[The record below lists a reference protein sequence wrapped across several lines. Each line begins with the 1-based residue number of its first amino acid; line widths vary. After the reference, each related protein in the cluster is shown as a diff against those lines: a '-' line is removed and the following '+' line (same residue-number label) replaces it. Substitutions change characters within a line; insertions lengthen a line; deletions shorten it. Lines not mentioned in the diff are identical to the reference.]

1 MKYYKI
7 TPSITINGHV
17 PPGMNGETVKGKELF
32 FRGKCGP
39 DKFFDKMYE
48 FDYLTPVNVGGDW
61 YEEQPVLGIYHYH
74 MWIIE
79 EPFGGWLKPISK
91 NLKEIL
97 EKFNLGEHRFYTA
110 WVLFNGIKHPYFVM
124 QILDNEYQKHIDFE
138 KTLFNNLNS
147 SRDIKNRVFETYS
160 LQSVD
165 AASEYARAKSGSSAN
180 WNYERIVMKPEF
192 KEFDFFTF
200 YKLGDV
206 VSERLKKAI
215 EEAGLIGIEFVELP
229 IPIEFSDEV

>member
-1 MKYYKI
+1 MKYYEI
-7 TPSITINGHV
+7 THTTLINGEV
-17 PPGMNGETVKGKELF
+17 IAGMNGETVKGKELF
-32 FRGKCGP
+32 FDGKCGP

-48 FDYLTPVNVGGDW
+48 FDYLTPINQGGDW

-74 MWIIE
+74 FWMCE
-79 EPFGGWLKPISK
+79 APFGGWLKPISK

-124 QILDNEYQKHIDFE
+124 QILRNEYQKYIDFD
-138 KTLFNNLNS
+138 KTLFNNLDS
-147 SRDIKNRVFETYS
+147 SRNIKDRVFETYS

-165 AASEYARAKSGSSAN
+165 AASEYSRAKSGSGIN

-206 VSERLKKAI
+206 VSERLKNAI
-215 EEAGLIGIEFVELP
+215 EEAGLIGLEFKELP